1 MTAAAMATKWNM
13 IPATPGW
20 GGPIEQA
27 NSGALRALV
36 RMLDARDTETEAHSR
51 RVVQISLTLGMA
63 LGLAPAELRAIEVGA
78 MLHDVGKIGVPDS
91 ILRKPAPLS
100 TDEWHVMRQH
110 PELGH
115 DILSE
120 LGFLKSA
127 LPLVLHHHERWA
139 GDGYPH
145 RLRGNDIPLGAR
157 IFAVADAYDVIRS
170 RRPYK
175 PPYSHPVAVDIIRRD
190 TGTHFDPRVSQAFF
204 DLYAQRPPRLH

>member
-1 MTAAAMATKWNM
+1 MTAAALSTTLNL

-51 RVVQISLTLGMA
+51 RVVHIALTLGMA
-63 LGLAPAELRAIEVGA
+63 LGLPPSDLRAIEVGA

-91 ILRKPAPLS
+91 ILRKPGPLNE
-100 TDEWHVMRQH
+100 DEWSVMRRH
-110 PELGH
+110 PEIGH
-115 DILSE
+115 EILSE
-120 LGFLKSA
+120 LGFLKTA

-139 GDGYPH
+139 GDGYPN
-145 RLRGNDIPLGAR
+145 RLRGNEIPLGAR
-157 IFAVADAYDVIRS
+157 IFAMADAYDVIRS

-175 PPYSHPVAVDIIRRD
+175 PPYSHATAIDIIRRD

-204 DLYAQRPPRLH
+204 DLYAQRPPRLN